1 LTASQAGGGGGGKK
15 KGKKKKKTGPARR
28 LDRYGGSIGPN
39 RAPSCVATCL
49 GLATPL
55 KLPQSYDRFITSY
68 RPKTP
73 VAAVPAADGAK
84 ED

>member
-1 LTASQAGGGGGGKK
+1 VSTKLLCLPGRVIKDLLCTGSVLKKDVEKK
-15 KGKKKKKTGPARR
+15 KER
-28 LDRYGGSIGPN
+28 PN
-39 RAPSCVATCL
+39 RAPSTCL